1 MSGQGLPR
9 LPEVGFTYDYVPFGR
24 SKELVATCPRCHQR
38 QRTGLLLGEEIPE
51 VTITR
56 VKDRLQRFHTCTPSA
71 FSALADLEGIEAVMR
86 AFGFPTWLM
95 PGTRRSSHRPNASRR
110 RDAGTA

>member
-1 MSGQGLPR
+1 MSGQDLPR
-9 LPEVGFTYDYVPFGR
+9 LPETGFSYDYVPFAR
-24 SKELVATCPRCHQR
+24 SKELVAICMRCHQR
-38 QRTGLLLGEEIPE
+38 LRTGLLLGEEIPE
-51 VTITR
+51 TAIAR
-56 VKDRLQRFHTCTPSA
+56 IKDRLHRFHTCTPSA

-95 PGTRRSSHRPNASRR
+95 PDTRRSSHRPDASRR

>member
-1 MSGQGLPR
+1 MSGQDLPR
-9 LPEVGFTYDYVPFGR
+9 LLGFGFTYDYVPFAR
-24 SKELVATCPRCHQR
+24 SKELVASCPQCHQR

-51 VTITR
+51 VTIAR

-95 PGTRRSSHRPNASRR
+95 PGRRRSSHPPDSSRK
-110 RDAGTA
+110 RDARTA